1 MLNLC
6 REAGKI
12 SETMEFPKPL
22 TILGNLAV
30 LFWMA
35 LGSLGFWLYNQATGW
50 LFLIVSLIAVFG
62 VLKFIG
68 CMRPCYHCKRCTR
81 GFGRISALF
90 FGKRSLKD
98 PKESYGIASA
108 VFFYTLLGP
117 FPAAFSMVSTVQ
129 TFTFFKLLVSIC
141 LLAVTVF
148 SGLTWRKSR
157 EP

>member
-1 MLNLC
+1 
-6 REAGKI
+6 
-12 SETMEFPKPL
+12 MEFPKPL

-30 LFWMA
+30 LLWIA
-35 LGSLGFWLYNQATGW
+35 LGSLGFWLYSQAAGW
-50 LFLIVSLIAVFG
+50 LFLVVSLIAVYG

-108 VFFYTLLGP
+108 VFFSVLFGP
-117 FPAAFSMVSTVQ
+117 FPAAFSMVSTIQ
-129 TFTFFKLLVSIC
+129 TFTVFKLLVSLC
-141 LLAVTVF
+141 LLVISVF
-148 SGLTWRKSR
+148 SGLTWRKTGA
-157 EP
+157 P